1 MCEIEIQKLKQQAIP
16 NSILQNL
23 KIYSIKKCRKA
34 SQK

>member
-1 MCEIEIQKLKQQAIP
+1 MCEIAIKKLKQEAIP
-16 NSILQNL
+16 NSSLQNL